1 MIDYN
6 LSWIFYFQYNQKNA
20 SAKAFFSKTYEK
32 KFSLDKQLFTYDDE
46 ELKLFIHKYDYR
58 KLAYFSNHEV
68 KGYFD
73 TKFRFSIEHQK
84 GYLRTQAIC
93 QTTKEGFSC
102 LLFNEKD
109 LVKMQH
115 FMGKHKVYPTSSSMS
130 IVDLDTE
137 KNESIPF
144 PIHQVKRQ
152 IVELLD
158 REIKIV

>member
-32 KFSLDKQLFTYDDE
+32 RFSLDKQLFLYDDD
-46 ELKLFIHKYDYR
+46 ELKSFIHKYDYR
-58 KLAYFSNHEV
+58 KLSYFSNADV

-73 TKFRFSIEHQK
+73 TKFRFSIHHHK
-84 GYLRTQAIC
+84 GYIRTQAIC

-115 FMGKHKVYPTSSSMS
+115 FISKHGIYPTSSSMS
-130 IVDLDTE
+130 IIDLE
-137 KNESIPF
+137 HVKEESIAI
-144 PIHQVKRQ
+144 PIQQVKRQ